1 MCALLLLTLYRYT
14 MCCVP
19 YCTHG
24 SELQRVQDDMKAD
37 ASNEEGEGDA
47 APAVAA
53 A

>member
-1 MCALLLLTLYRYT
+1 

-19 YCTHG
+19 YSTHG
-24 SELQRVQDDMKAD
+24 SELQRVQDDMKTD
-37 ASNEEGEGDA
+37 ASNEDGEADA